1 VSKSGKYCRCGNA
14 ISSAGRRNGRQVFK
28 RICSQCRRNKLYAK
42 YKRGFC
48 EVCGFIPDWLGQ
60 LDVDHI
66 DGDSNNN
73 DRCNLK
79 TLCANCHRLKT
90 HRQKDYMKYLYRNTD
105 AS

>member
-1 VSKSGKYCRCGNA
+1 MGKSGKYCKCGNA
-14 ISSAGRRNGRQVFK
+14 IASAGRRNGRQVFR
-28 RICSQCRRNKLYAK
+28 RICHQCRIKGIYTR

-66 DGDSNNN
+66 DGDSSNNEKS
-73 DRCNLK
+73 NLK

-90 HRQKDYMKYLYRNTD
+90 HKQKDYMRYLYKDNNG
-105 AS
+105 S